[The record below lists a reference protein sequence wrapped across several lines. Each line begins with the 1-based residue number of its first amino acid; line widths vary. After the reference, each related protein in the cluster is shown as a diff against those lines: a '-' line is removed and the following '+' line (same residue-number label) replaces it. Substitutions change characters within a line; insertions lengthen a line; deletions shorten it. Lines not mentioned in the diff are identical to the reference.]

1 MVKFI
6 DYLNKCLQNDEFRK
20 YWEAENLTIDE
31 DEENIIVDNFSIWK
45 ALNSLTEDELDDIIK
60 NRGIKATTKIKT
72 TIEFYSDSKDCPV
85 ENFLNSINKKT
96 QRDQERH
103 LNNQKLKAKTL
114 KNIYRLALEGSN
126 ARAPLSEYVADG
138 IYELRTKQQS
148 NIDRIFY
155 FFVFGNKIIL
165 TNGYI
170 KKSQKMEQNE
180 FEKAKKY
187 RDEYLRR

>member
-31 DEENIIVDNFSIWK
+31 NEENIIVDNFSIWE

-72 TIEFYSDSKDCPV
+72 TIEFYSGSKDCPV
-85 ENFLNSINKKT
+85 ENFLNTI
-96 QRDQERH
+96 RDE
-103 LNNQKLKAKTL
+103 KLKVEAL
-114 KNIYRLALEGSN
+114 KNILELSTVRKN
-126 ARAPLSEYVADG
+126 VQHPLSKYVTDG

-165 TNGYI
+165 TNGYV